1 MIMDEEKFIDYIVEI
16 RKMSEL
22 KIIPHVEKYNIDI
35 LNYLVSRKKVIIPG
49 SKRDEIIKIFTIYA
63 KHIYDETTL
72 QVNDILYCSI
82 PALPLLGTNM

>member
-49 SKRDEIIKIFTIYA
+49 SKEMK
-63 KHIYDETTL
+63 L
-72 QVNDILYCSI
+72 
-82 PALPLLGTNM
+82 